1 MASPSPLKADSKI
14 TPPVWILEVPEETI
28 TPLRRPRVFA
38 SSKRPAHVYE
48 NQSVLQY
55 SFFRSTS
62 FEESRKWYINEVAA
76 QIRRGGLFED
86 PFFPAT
92 SCSIAPT
99 CRTHFIWRRPSEIVS
114 KPLFVADGIS
124 RFDVQQ
130 GELGDCWL
138 LAAVA
143 SLSLHENLFQQVVPM
158 GQTFTPSE
166 NGQAV
171 SQEGAISYAGMF
183 WFRFWRFGQWV
194 DVVVDDRLP
203 VKSGRLAFMHS
214 SDNREFWS
222 ALLEKAYAK
231 LVGSYEALRGG
242 TTAEAMEDFTGGM
255 TEIIDLG
262 EKAPANLF
270 SIMTRAQTR
279 FSLMACAI
287 DAQPNE
293 VEADGPLGLILGH
306 AYSVTDIREVTD
318 MHSTKLRLIRCR
330 NPWGNDRE
338 WVGPWSDKSSEW
350 TRLSE
355 TERRRINL
363 TFGNDGEF
371 WMSFS
376 DFVKYF
382 TRLELCYLSPEFDA
396 IPTAQTRRRRWE
408 MTRHEGEWLRNST
421 AGGCRNYIETFH
433 MNPQFRIDVEDP
445 DETDDD
451 PTGTIVVGLMQMGM
465 REKLQQPHTIGYAI
479 YEFPPSAPQDALL
492 TRGFFMRTPSKA
504 RSPVFSNTRE
514 VCGRHKLS
522 PGTYAIIPS
531 TFEPNLEAKFLLRIF
546 SEKSYNS
553 SELDEKIA
561 ILTASLRAKLPVTET
576 EKNLALLR
584 SAFDA
589 IAGPSGDITS
599 VELRDILNEVFM
611 NKGFKFDGFSAET
624 ARSMVALMD
633 VDTSGTLGFDE
644 FKKLWFELRLWQTIY
659 KRYDPDGRG
668 LLKSCELREVLSDTG
683 IHVSNEVFKAIVCR
697 YVDNGQV
704 LFDDYILLVVRLITV
719 FATFKERALPGR
731 DQAAFS
737 SSEFLRCVLYI

>member
-1 MASPSPLKADSKI
+1 
-14 TPPVWILEVPEETI
+14 
-28 TPLRRPRVFA
+28 RVFA
-38 SSKRPAHVYE
+38 SSKSSAQFQE
-48 NQSVLQY
+48 TNSVLKY
-55 SFFRSTS
+55 PFFRSTS
-62 FEESRKWYINEVAA
+62 FEKSRKWYIKEVAA
-76 QIRRGGLFED
+76 QLSRGGLFED
-86 PFFPAT
+86 PFFPASAT
-92 SCSIAPT
+92 SIAPT
-99 CRTHFIWRRPSEIVS
+99 CRVNLTWRRPAEIVS

-143 SLSLHENLFQQVVPM
+143 SLSLHDNLFHQVVPM
-158 GQTFTPSE
+158 GQTFTPPE
-166 NGQAV
+166 DGQAV
-171 SQEGAISYAGMF
+171 GRGDVISYAGMF

-203 VKSGRLAFMHS
+203 IKANRLAFMHS
-214 SDNREFWS
+214 SDHREFWS

-262 EKAPANLF
+262 EKAPENLF
-270 SIMTRAQTR
+270 SIMMRAQTR

-306 AYSVTDIREVTD
+306 AYSVTDVREINLRVTD
-318 MHSTKLRLIRCR
+318 SQSKKLRLIRCR

-338 WVGPWSDKSSEW
+338 WVGPWSDKSAEW
-350 TRLSE
+350 TRLPE
-355 TERRRINL
+355 KERRRINL
-363 TFGNDGEF
+363 TFENDGEF

-382 TRLELCYLSPEFDA
+382 TRLELCYLSPESEA

-421 AGGCRNYIETFH
+421 AGGCRNYLETFH

-445 DETDDD
+445 DETDND
-451 PTGTIVVGLMQMGM
+451 PTGTIVIGLMQMGM
-465 REKLQQPHTIGYAI
+465 REKFQQPHTIGYAI
-479 YEFPPSAPQDALL
+479 YEFPPTAPRDALL
-492 TRGFFMRTPSKA
+492 TRGFFMRTQSKA

-514 VCGRHKLS
+514 VCGRHKLP
-522 PGTYAIIPS
+522 PGTYVIIPS

-546 SEKSYNS
+546 SEKAYTA

-561 ILTASLRAKLPVTET
+561 ILTASIRARLPVTET
-576 EKNLALLR
+576 DANLAILR

-611 NKGFKFDGFSAET
+611 NKGFKFDGFSVET

-633 VDTSGTLGFDE
+633 VSFEHLCLARPTPHSLSPYT
-644 FKKLWFELRLWQTIY
+644 WF
-659 KRYDPDGRG
+659 
-668 LLKSCELREVLSDTG
+668 SCTG
-683 IHVSNEVFKAIVCR
+683 AA
-697 YVDNGQV
+697 
-704 LFDDYILLVVRLITV
+704 LFSR
-719 FATFKERALPGR
+719 FFP
-731 DQAAFS
+731 
-737 SSEFLRCVLYI
+737 